1 MHWFFAAQ
9 VLGAL
14 AAYGLSLTRLLP
26 VHSLLAF
33 GLVQA
38 VIAAAITLVLRG
50 PRWWLPLH
58 LVFLPAVIFASA
70 QHLASSWFL
79 GGFVLLL
86 GIYWTSF
93 KSRVPLYLTNKLTA
107 DALLGLIQAEGAV
120 RVVDAGC
127 GTGSLVRRLAL
138 EAPSLHCEGWEIAP
152 VPWLLAWL
160 RTRMLPNCTVLRKSI
175 WRMSWSLPDLV
186 YVFLSPVPMAEVWRK
201 ALTDMQPGALLVSNS
216 FQIPGVVPERVI
228 TIADRRQTR
237 LFLYR
242 IPEPASFHNPSSD
255 NPGWSS
261 GRRPSGQ

>member
-1 MHWFFAAQ
+1 MHWFFVAQ

-14 AAYGLSLTRLLP
+14 VAYGILLTRLLP
-26 VHSLLAF
+26 IHSLLMF
-33 GLVQA
+33 GFVQA

-70 QHLASSWFL
+70 QHVASSWFL
-79 GGFVLLL
+79 AGFVLLL

-93 KSRVPLYLTNKLTA
+93 KSRVPLYLTNKPTA
-107 DALLGLIQAEGAV
+107 NALLALIQTEGAV

-127 GTGSLVRRLAL
+127 GTGSLVHWLAL
-138 EAPSLHCEGWEIAP
+138 KVPGLRCEGWEIAP

-160 RTRMLPNCTVLRKSI
+160 RTRTLPNCTVLRKSI
-175 WRMSWSLPDLV
+175 WRMSWSFPDLL
-186 YVFLSPVPMAEVWRK
+186 YVFLSPAPMAEVWRK

-216 FQIPGVVPERVI
+216 FQIPGVEPDQVI
-228 TIADRRQTR
+228 TVADRRQTR

-242 IPEPASFHNPSSD
+242 IPSAVS
-255 NPGWSS
+255 
-261 GRRPSGQ
+261 R